1 MAIKRNKSED
11 SKELARKAGNALRR
25 AAKQAHRM
33 ALAYGT
39 PIYIEKNGKIIAL
52 KPKVR

>member
-1 MAIKRNKSED
+1 MKKTNESP
-11 SKELARKAGNALRR
+11 KELARKAGKAMRR
-25 AAKQAHRM
+25 AARNAHRI

-39 PIYIEKNGKIIAL
+39 PIYIEKDGKIVAL

>member
-1 MAIKRNKSED
+1 MKKRREQPNEM
-11 SKELARKAGNALRR
+11 ARKAGKALRR
-25 AAKQAHRM
+25 AARTARKI

>member
-1 MAIKRNKSED
+1 MNKSD
-11 SKELARKAGNALRR
+11 KPTELAKKATRAMRR
-25 AAKQAHRM
+25 AARTARKI

>member
-1 MAIKRNKSED
+1 MAIKRNKSDD

-25 AAKQAHRM
+25 AARNAHRI
-33 ALAYGT
+33 AAAYGT
-39 PIYIEKNGKIIAL
+39 PVYIEKKGKIVAL